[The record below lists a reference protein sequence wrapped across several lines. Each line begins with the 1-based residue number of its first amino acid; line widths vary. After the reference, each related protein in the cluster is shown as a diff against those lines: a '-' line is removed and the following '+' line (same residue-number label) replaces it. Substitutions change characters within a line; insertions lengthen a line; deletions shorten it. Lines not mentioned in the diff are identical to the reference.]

1 MAMTTAAIPY
11 GAYWSTPFARWQ
23 GSLAHLHALE
33 FAAHI
38 ARDEL
43 KRRDIAPDAFD
54 HGVLGTTVPQLHSFF
69 GLPWVMGMLGAP
81 NVPGPT
87 INQACATGVRC
98 LAAGQQEIAAGD
110 AGAVLAITA
119 DRISNGPHLYYPDP
133 QGAGGTG
140 QAENWVMDN
149 FSHDPFAKVAMIDTA
164 ENVAKRWQITTA
176 EQHDVVLMR
185 YRQYEDARA
194 DDHAFQKRY
203 MSLPFAVPD
212 KRLRKQIGTLE
223 GDEGVHATNAEGLA
237 KLKPLKDGGTVTF
250 GGQTHPADGNAAIV
264 LTDPARVGEFTKR
277 PEIDIRLIAFGQARA
292 EPAFMPFAPVLAS
305 KQALAR
311 ADLKISDMTAIK
323 SHNPFVVNDIVF
335 ARETGAD
342 VARMNNYG
350 CSLVWGHPQ
359 GPTGLR
365 GVIELIEELVARGG
379 GHGLFQ
385 GCAAG
390 DSSMAVIV
398 SVSDRA

>member
-1 MAMTTAAIPY
+1 MV
-11 GAYWSTPFARWQ
+11 GAERS
-23 GSLAHLHALE
+23 
-33 FAAHI
+33 
-38 ARDEL
+38 
-43 KRRDIAPDAFD
+43 
-54 HGVLGTTVPQLHSFF
+54 
-69 GLPWVMGMLGAP
+69 
-81 NVPGPT
+81 PGPT

-110 AGAVLAITA
+110 ATAALAITA

-133 QGAGGTG
+133 NGMGGTG
-140 QAENWVMDN
+140 SAENWVTDN
-149 FSHDPFAKVAMIDTA
+149 FSFDPFAQVAMIDTA
-164 ENVAKRWQITTA
+164 ENVARRWQITTA
-176 EQHDVVLMR
+176 EQHELVLQR
-185 YRQYEDARA
+185 YRQYQDALA

-203 MSLPFAVPD
+203 MTLPFAVPD
-212 KRLRKQIGTLE
+212 KRLRKTVATLD
-223 GDEGVHATNAEGLA
+223 GDEGVHATTAEALA
-237 KLKPLKDGGTVTF
+237 KLKPIQDGGTVTF

-264 LTDPARVGEFTKR
+264 LTTPARAAEFSKR
-277 PEIDIRLIAFGQARA
+277 PEIDIRIVAFGQARA
-292 EPAFMPFAPVLAS
+292 EKAFMPFAPVLAS
-305 KQALAR
+305 RQALDR
-311 ADLKISDMTAIK
+311 AGLRITDMVAIK

-379 GHGLFQ
+379 GNGLFQ

-390 DSSMAVIV
+390 DSAMAVIL

>member
-1 MAMTTAAIPY
+1 MTRAAAIPY

-33 FAAHI
+33 FAAHV
-38 ARDEL
+38 ARGEL
-43 KRRDIAPDAFD
+43 ARRGIDAAAFD
-54 HGVLGTTVPQLHSFF
+54 HGVLGTTVPQPRSFY
-69 GLPWVMGMLGAP
+69 GLPWVMGMIGAER
-81 NVPGPT
+81 VPGPT

-98 LAAGQQEIAAGD
+98 LAAGQQEIAAED
-110 AGAVLAITA
+110 ASAVLALTA

-133 QGAGGTG
+133 QAMGGTG
-140 QAENWVMDN
+140 IAENWVTDN
-149 FSHDPFAKVAMIDTA
+149 FAHDPFAEVAMIDTA
-164 ENVAKRWQITTA
+164 ENVARRWQITTA
-176 EQHDVVLMR
+176 EQHEVVLRR
-185 YRQYEDARA
+185 YQQYADAQA
-194 DDHAFQKRY
+194 DDRAFQKRY
-203 MSLPFAVPD
+203 MTLPFPVPD
-212 KRLRKQIGTLE
+212 KRLRKTVATLD
-223 GDEGVHATNAEGLA
+223 GDEGVHATSAEALA
-237 KLKPLKDGGTVTF
+237 KLKPVKAGGTVTF

-264 LTDPARVGEFTKR
+264 LTTAEKVGDFTKR
-277 PEIDIRLIAFGQARA
+277 PEIDIRLVAFGQARA
-292 EPAFMPFAPVLAS
+292 DKAFMPFAPVLAS
-305 KQALAR
+305 RQALER
-311 ADLKISDMTAIK
+311 AGMTIADMVAIK

-342 VARMNNYG
+342 LARMNNYG

-390 DSSMAVIV
+390 DSAMAVVV
-398 SVSDRA
+398 SVSDRR